1 MGMLLCIP
9 MMDKNSRIYVA
20 GHKGLVGSAIMRN
33 LERGGWEPFGFTH
46 QELDLMNQGEVN
58 RRFDQ
63 HKPEYVFLA
72 AAKVGGI
79 HANNTY
85 PAEFIDS
92 NLQIQNNIIRAC
104 YDYGVKKLVFLG
116 SVCIYPKYAKEPVQ
130 EASLLTGELEPTNQW
145 YAIAKIAGIKMCQAF
160 RRQYGCNFVSCMPC
174 NLYGIGDNFHPTNS
188 HVLPALIRRFHE
200 AKVNDNRGVFCWGT
214 GKARREFMY
223 VDDTADAIVH
233 IMQHYDEEEIINIG
247 SGRDYSIKETAEAVK
262 EVVGFAGGI
271 GWDTTKP
278 DGTPS
283 RLLDISKL
291 NALGWKPKYSLEDG
305 LKLTYDWFKNNVD
318 I

>member
-1 MGMLLCIP
+1 MLLCIP
-9 MMDKNSRIYVA
+9 MMEKNSRIYVA
-20 GHKGLVGSAIMRN
+20 GHRGLVGSAIMRN
-33 LERGGWEPFGFTH
+33 LEKGGWEPFGFTH

-63 HKPEYVFLA
+63 YKPEYVFLA

-85 PAEFIDS
+85 PADFIDS
-92 NLQIQNNIIRAC
+92 NLQIQNNVIRAC

-116 SVCIYPKYAKEPVQ
+116 SVCIYPKHAEEPVK
-130 EASLLTGELEPTNQW
+130 ESSLLTGELEITNQW
-145 YAIAKIAGIKMCQAF
+145 YAVAKIAGIKMCQAF
-160 RRQYGCNFVSCMPC
+160 KRQYGCNFVSCMPC
-174 NLYGIGDNFHPTNS
+174 NLFGIGDNFHPTNS
-188 HVLPALIRRFHE
+188 HVLPALIRKFHE
-200 AKVNDNRGVFCWGT
+200 AKLWGYPQVLCWGT

-233 IMQHYDEEEIINIG
+233 IMQHYNEEEIINIG
-247 SGRDYSIKETAEAVK
+247 SGEDYSIKETAEAVK
-262 EVVGFAGGI
+262 KVTGYTGEI

-291 NALGWKPKYSLEDG
+291 NALGWKPKYSLEKG

>member
-1 MGMLLCIP
+1 
-9 MMDKNSRIYVA
+9 MMEKNSRIYVA
-20 GHKGLVGSAIMRN
+20 GHAGLVGSAIVRN
-33 LERGGWEPFGFTH
+33 LERRGYESFGFTH
-46 QELDLMNQGEVN
+46 QELDLTDQGEVY

-63 HKPEYVFLA
+63 YKPEYVFLA

-92 NLQIQNNIIRAC
+92 NLQIQNNVIRAC
-104 YDYGVKKLVFLG
+104 YDYEVKKLVFLG
-116 SVCIYPKYAKEPVQ
+116 SVCIYPKYAKEPVK
-130 EASLLTGELEPTNQW
+130 ESTLLTGELEPTNQW

-200 AKVNDNRGVFCWGT
+200 TKVRDEYEAVVCWGT
-214 GKARREFMY
+214 GNAKREFMY

-233 IMQHYDEEEIINIG
+233 IMQHYNDEEIINIG
-247 SGRDYSIKETAEAVK
+247 SGKDYTIRETAETVQK
-262 EVVGFAGGI
+262 VVGHKGQI
-271 GWDTTKP
+271 NWDTSKP

-283 RLLDISKL
+283 RLLDTSKL
-291 NALGWKPKYSLEDG
+291 SALGWHPEYTLEEG
-305 LKLTYDWFKNNVD
+305 LTKTYDWFKNNVD
-318 I
+318 ISK